1 MGILSRAIFWEVV
14 TSSVLG
20 AVLFTFVLFLQR
32 AGKLF
37 ETLVRSAAP
46 PLTVL
51 HLFALA
57 VPFTFS
63 FTIPLGVLAG
73 VLITLN
79 RMSTDAEITAMRA
92 AGVSSRRVAPP
103 ILFFATIAM
112 LITALASLWLTPYSL
127 WRTRKIVNRL
137 LATELTAEVQPRIF
151 EEQFPNKILYIG
163 DVVPGPVARW
173 RNIFL
178 ADLTPAEQRTNEGHD
193 RSDEPRITVA
203 TEALAVPDVPRN
215 LIQLS
220 MLNENS
226 YEVGKEVDQYYIT
239 SSPKQDQLLQAT
251 KPNEVQAKGY
261 TELDTRPLY
270 RAAYRDPTLTL
281 EQRTEARLE
290 LQHRL
295 ALPPACILLAF
306 LGIPLGIS
314 TRKGG
319 KSTAFVL
326 TAALAFLYYMGLIA
340 MNGLAKQHTLPAE
353 IAVWI
358 PNAVF
363 AIIGLALLVRLERP
377 GHGDIVGAVRGWI
390 DLALAHLRG
399 REGSTK
405 ATRFPARPRLGFSLL
420 AQIVDR
426 YVLGSFLFYFL
437 LMLSSFVLMTLVYTF
452 FELLNDIVRNE
463 IPMTTVLRYL
473 FFLTPKLIY
482 DSTPVSVLVTVLI
495 TFGILAKH
503 NEVTAFK
510 ACGVSLYRMAA
521 PILLAAGILSAGLF
535 GFDHAY
541 LPKANRIQDALRAEI
556 KGKPAQTYLNPEKRW
571 IFGHG
576 SRIFYYNYLNPLDK
590 VMSGRE
596 GLRSRSEELPHAP
609 AHLGGKGALGTGA
622 EYVGLRKWMGTR
634 LDQRARAGSQLHGQD
649 GNISRDLRAPELVS
663 AGGQAGEADE
673 FRGAFDLHS
682 DAERKRRRDDCS
694 AGPVLSQ
701 IFGSAV
707 RLDNGRHLDPVC
719 VPDREPGSHG
729 GRGRQLCDR
738 DRLLGHRFHF
748 ATARRCGAVARGGRG
763 VGSGRSLRARRL
775 LLFFANAHVSVCLA
789 MVVL

>member
-1 MGILSRAIFWEVV
+1 MGILSRSIFWEVV

-32 AGKLF
+32 VGKLF

-63 FTIPLGVLAG
+63 FTIPLSVLVG

-92 AGVSSRRVAPP
+92 AGVSSRRVVPP
-103 ILFFATIAM
+103 ILFFATVAM
-112 LITALASLWLTPYSL
+112 LITASASLWLTPYSL
-127 WRTRKIVNRL
+127 WRTRQIVNRL

-178 ADLTPAEQRTNEGHD
+178 ADLTPAEERTNEGHD
-193 RSDEPRITVA
+193 RGDEPRITVA

-226 YEVGKEVDQYYIT
+226 YEVGKEVAQYYIT
-239 SSPKQDQLLQAT
+239 SSPKQEQLLQAT

-261 TELDTRPLY
+261 TEMDTRPLY
-270 RAAYRDPTLTL
+270 RAAYRDPALTE

-295 ALPPACILLAF
+295 ALPPACILLAL

-319 KSTAFVL
+319 RSTAFVL
-326 TAALAFLYYMGLIA
+326 TAALAFLYYMGSIA

-363 AIIGLALLVRLERP
+363 AVAGLIMLLRMERP
-377 GHGDIVGAVRGWI
+377 GRADIVAAVRGWM
-390 DLALAHLRG
+390 DHALAYLRG
-399 REGSTK
+399 REASAK
-405 ATRFPARPRLGFSLL
+405 AARFPARPRLGFSLL

-452 FELLNDIVRNE
+452 FELLNDIVKNE

-510 ACGVSLYRMAA
+510 ACGVSLYRMAV
-521 PILLAAGILSAGLF
+521 PILLAAGLLSAGLF

-590 VMSGRE
+590 VMSGVRVYE
-596 GLRSRSEELPHAP
+596 LDPKSFRLLRHISAEKAHWEPGLNTWVFENGWERDWTGGHEQVHNFTGKTETFPEISERPSWFLQEVKQEKQMNFEELSTYIRT
-609 AHLGGKGALGTGA
+609 LKESGVETIALQVQFYRKFSVPLFALIMAVISIPFAFLTG
-622 EYVGLRKWMGTR
+622 
-634 LDQRARAGSQLHGQD
+634 
-649 GNISRDLRAPELVS
+649 N
-663 AGGQAGEADE
+663 
-673 FRGAFDLHS
+673 RGAM
-682 DAERKRRRDDCS
+682 A
-694 AGPVLSQ
+694 
-701 IFGSAV
+701 
-707 RLDNGRHLDPVC
+707 
-719 VPDREPGSHG
+719 
-729 GRGRQLCDR
+729 
-738 DRLLGHRFHF
+738 
-748 ATARRCGAVARGGRG
+748 G
-763 VGSGRSLRARRL
+763 VGVSFAIAIAYWATDSISQQLGDVAL
-775 LLFFANAHVSVCLA
+775 LPAAAAAWAPDAVFALAGFYFFSR
-789 MVVL
+789 MRT